1 LFSEIGI
8 FDIKFELYYKLS
20 PSNMGVDYHA
30 TPWKFEAKIG
40 IRDLKSMALNPTPT
54 RMKTLAYDI
63 KSEQFSISDENGGK
77 KLV

>member
-1 LFSEIGI
+1 
-8 FDIKFELYYKLS
+8 
-20 PSNMGVDYHA
+20 MGVDYHA

-40 IRDLKSMALNPTPT
+40 IRDLKSMALNPT
-54 RMKTLAYDI
+54 RMRTLAYDI